1 MADAVQD
8 PEEYVTVGKFMEPVD
23 AQMAKGLLKSAGIEC
38 FLQGENANNLIAMAF
53 RVRLQVHHK
62 DEAAAR
68 EMLGGEASQP
78 GDDEVAE

>member
-1 MADAVQD
+1 MTDAVQD

-23 AQMAKGLLKSAGIEC
+23 AQMAKGLLESAGIES

-53 RVRLQVHHK
+53 RVRLQVHHR

-68 EMLGGEASQP
+68 EMLGREATEH
-78 GDDEVAE
+78 GNEDVEE